1 MDAIL
6 KEMVDHYLIDKLVR
20 EYSHGCDRLD
30 EVRMAAAYARE
41 SFDDHGRFRSSGQQF
56 SHDVLEYQ
64 VDNGV
69 SMCSHHL
76 GQSLVRIDGDTAG
89 AETYFLATLQGGG
102 EEKPVL
108 THLGG
113 RFVDELVREDGA
125 WKIRNRICVRDWS
138 SSAPI
143 LMDGLAGWNMVQGQR
158 SGEDPSFKVLGVTHS
173 GVPAPKQA

>member
-1 MDAIL
+1 VEAIL

-30 EVRMAAAYARE
+30 EVRMAAAYAKE

-56 SHDVLEYQ
+56 AHDVLAYQ
-64 VDNGV
+64 VEAGV
-69 SMCSHHL
+69 GMCSHHL
-76 GQSLVRIDGDTAG
+76 GQSLVKLNGDEAG
-89 AETYFLATLQGGG
+89 AETYFIATLQATGPDGQ
-102 EEKPVL
+102 PVL

-143 LMDGLAGWNMVQGQR
+143 LMDYLDGWNMVQGRR
-158 SGEDPSFKVLGVTHS
+158 SGDDPSFKVLGVTHS
-173 GVPAPKQA
+173 GVPAAK